1 MLPKFSVKK
10 PLTVVVAIIVI
21 VIIGIVAYMSLGV
34 DLLPEME
41 LPYMIIV
48 TIYAGAEPDIV
59 ENEVT
64 IPLEESFATVS
75 NVKRMNSTSNEHYSM
90 IVLELEP
97 GVDISNVKSNLN
109 DAIALT
115 TLPDSDML
123 NDPMIIEIDPSM
135 LPIMS
140 LSVSYDAN
148 TNEEVNAYLE
158 QVIKKINSVNGV
170 ASVSESG
177 LISKFAYLNN
187 NSLKTAQHLID
198 SLEDKFGLNFEIS
211 NQQKDDLPSSKRKR
225 YVKWKFL
232 ALFPTWKA
240 VV

>member
-10 PLTVVVAIIVI
+10 PLTIVVAIIII

-41 LPYMIIV
+41 LPYMIVV

-97 GVDISNVKSNLN
+97 GVDLSSIKSNLN

-115 TLPDSDML
+115 ALPDSDML

-140 LSVSYDAN
+140 IGVSYDAD

-158 QVIKKINSVNGV
+158 QVVKKISSVNGV

-177 LISKFAYLNN
+177 LISKYAYLNN
-187 NSLKTAQHLID
+187 NTTKTSQYLI
-198 SLEDKFGLNFEIS
+198 SELEDKFDVSI
-211 NQQKDDLPSSKRKR
+211 KRMSC
-225 YVKWKFL
+225 
-232 ALFPTWKA
+232 ALS
-240 VV
+240 